1 MNTLTPWNPMKELE
15 ELENRIGSWFG
26 RTPPTRNG
34 GKESMRVTQ
43 WAPLVDIAEDNKEY
57 LITADLPEVQK
68 EDVKVTVHDGVLML
82 SGERKS
88 EKEEK
93 GKKYHR
99 VERTYG
105 SFERSF
111 TVPDDAEESQVAAEF
126 KNGVL
131 NVHLPK
137 SEKAKAKTHE
147 VKVS

>member
-15 ELENRIGSWFG
+15 ELENRIGSWFR
-26 RTPPTRNG
+26 RTPSSRNI
-34 GKESMRVTQ
+34 GKESMRATQ

-111 TVPDDAEESQVAAEF
+111 TVPDDAEESTVAAEF

-131 NVHLPK
+131 KVHLLK